1 MERRGWKGWEGE
13 AGEKG
18 KVGGTGMKK
27 GEETRGRGMSREHWE
42 ET

>member
-18 KVGGTGMKK
+18 KVGRTGMKK
-27 GEETRGRGMSREHWE
+27 GEEARGRGMSGEHWE